1 MSNISH
7 LFFPVYSRR
16 GFKNW
21 RKRKHWKRKKTFIRL
36 PLNLVW
42 AKLVNPKQWSVV
54 VSKRLFHCVSL
65 SLLSLTI
72 NQGLTLDDRSSTYDQ
87 IERSQNHGPYQDV
100 CNTLHD
106 DIQLEKPWA
115 TSPQYTVAD
124 FFVWYSFFNKSL
136 HFYSLIVFMLQ
147 FKICIIKSFV

>member
-7 LFFPVYSRR
+7 LFFPVYSQR

-21 RKRKHWKRKKTFIRL
+21 RKRKHWKRRKTFIRL
-36 PLNLVW
+36 PLNLVVW
-42 AKLVNPKQWSVV
+42 AKLVNPEQWYVV
-54 VSKRLFHCVSL
+54 VSKQLFHCVSL

-106 DIQLEKPWA
+106 DIQLEKPWTA
-115 TSPQYTVAD
+115 SPQSTIAD
-124 FFVWYSFFNKSL
+124 LFVCVIFQIIPLLFTHTFYASVWNV
-136 HFYSLIVFMLQ
+136 HF
-147 FKICIIKSFV
+147 IIFC